1 MHILKLKKCL
11 GKTLGVFIISLY
23 RHLVNFWF
31 NLLID
36 INFRDEIVFFCYI
49 KKVLKI
55 EQNCCF

>member
-1 MHILKLKKCL
+1 MISNLHIKNI
-11 GKTLGVFIISLY
+11 GIIDE
-23 RHLVNFWF
+23 
-31 NLLID
+31 ID